1 MSDAAENSSGSPNPL
16 GPKAV
21 TASPGQL
28 VPSESWPALAPSAAP
43 PLHDAALSQPVS
55 PAPTSTARATF
66 EGGELAVVV
75 SRYDIGVIE
84 SVKEFRR
91 GSGRAPK
98 VLLRTDRGRFLLKRR
113 TIGRDGVARVRFCHE
128 IQLHLAARRFPLPKL
143 ISSKTDGSTILV
155 LNDFIYELFEF
166 IPGDNYDSSLDATF
180 DAGRALGLFHRLLAG
195 FKSKSFSPTSASY
208 HNARGV
214 EEHLGLV
221 QQRLPDLSGSAG
233 NRSAASILD
242 RLGVSYLDAAKR
254 VENLGFSNWP
264 RQIIHGDW
272 HPGNMLFK
280 GSRVSAVIDYDTARL
295 CPRIIDLANGA
306 LQFSIT
312 MQGQDPDQWPTG
324 LDEGRFKRFCRGYE
338 TVKDCVIS
346 TAELD
351 ALPWLMIQALI
362 VEAIVPIAATGSF
375 AGLSGAAFLR
385 MVDAKAVWL
394 QQHAARL
401 SGLIGD

>member
-1 MSDAAENSSGSPNPL
+1 MSDAAEHSPGSPNPL
-16 GPKAV
+16 GPKAA
-21 TASPGQL
+21 TASPMNASG
-28 VPSESWPALAPSAAP
+28 SWPALAPSAAP
-43 PLHDAALSQPVS
+43 PLHEAVPSQPAS
-55 PAPTSTARATF
+55 PAPTTSTRATF

-98 VLLRTDRGRFLLKRR
+98 VLIGTDRGRYLLKRR
-113 TIGRDGVARVRFCHE
+113 VIGRDGVARVRFCHE

-143 ISSKTDGSTILV
+143 ISSRTEGSTILV
-155 LNDFIYELFEF
+155 INDFIYELFEY

-195 FKSKSFSPTSASY
+195 FKSKVFSPTSASY

-214 EEHLGLV
+214 EEHMGMVEQKLPEPEGGGGGGAAAILS
-221 QQRLPDLSGSAG
+221 RLK
-233 NRSAASILD
+233 
-242 RLGVSYLDAAKR
+242 VSYQDAAKR
-254 VENLGFSNWP
+254 VEALGFSQWP
-264 RQIIHGDW
+264 KQIVHGDW
-272 HPGNMLFK
+272 HPGNMLFN
-280 GSRVSAVIDYDTARL
+280 GSRVSAVIDYDTARV
-295 CPRIIDLANGA
+295 CPRIIDIANGV

-312 MQGQDPDQWPTG
+312 MQGQNPDQWPSG
-324 LDEGRFKRFCRGYE
+324 LDEGRYKRFCRGYE

-346 TAELD
+346 TAELE
-351 ALPWLMIQALI
+351 ALPWLMIEALI

-385 MVDAKAVWL
+385 MVDAKTAWL

-401 SGLIGD
+401 TGMVSD

>member
-1 MSDAAENSSGSPNPL
+1 M
-16 GPKAV
+16 
-21 TASPGQL
+21 
-28 VPSESWPALAPSAAP
+28 
-43 PLHDAALSQPVS
+43 
-55 PAPTSTARATF
+55 
-66 EGGELAVVV
+66 VV

-98 VLLRTDRGRFLLKRR
+98 VLIGTDRGRYLLKRR
-113 TIGRDGVARVRFCHE
+113 VIGRDGVARVRFCHE

-143 ISSKTDGSTILV
+143 ISSRTEGSTILV
-155 LNDFIYELFEF
+155 LNDFIYELFEY

-195 FKSKSFSPTSASY
+195 FKSKVFSPTSASY

-214 EEHLGLV
+214 EEHMGMVEQKLPEPEAGGGVGGGGAAAILS
-221 QQRLPDLSGSAG
+221 RLK
-233 NRSAASILD
+233 
-242 RLGVSYLDAAKR
+242 VSYQDAAKR
-254 VENLGFSNWP
+254 VETLGFPEWP
-264 RQIIHGDW
+264 KQIVHGDW
-272 HPGNMLFK
+272 HPGNMLFN
-280 GSRVSAVIDYDTARL
+280 GSRVSAVIDYDTARI
-295 CPRIIDLANGA
+295 CPRIIDIANGV

-312 MQGQDPDQWPTG
+312 MQGQNPDQWPSG

-346 TAELD
+346 TAELE
-351 ALPWLMIQALI
+351 ALPWLMIEALI

-385 MVDAKAVWL
+385 MVDAKTAWL

-401 SGLIGD
+401 TGMVSD